1 LWDLARIDLLDYGE
15 PRVAKRASR
24 TDSAYTAGGKFR
36 RDELLGFTQPTTKQG
51 NGLAIA
57 GLVVS
62 IVGIFVLNIML
73 GPLGIIFG
81 GIGWSRANNGANGK
95 GMAIAAVVIGIVDIL
110 LFIGLVAA
118 APSNH
123 GHFVWHI

>member
-1 LWDLARIDLLDYGE
+1 MSSYS
-15 PRVAKRASR
+15 VS
-24 TDSAYTAGGKFR
+24 
-36 RDELLGFTQPTTKQG
+36 TQPTTKQG

-62 IVGIFVLNIML
+62 IVGIFVFNIIL

-81 GIGWSRANNGANGK
+81 GIGWSRANNGASGK
-95 GMAIAAVVIGIVDIL
+95 GMAIAAVVIGVVDVL
-110 LFIGLVAA
+110 LFIGLVAVA
-118 APSNH
+118 ASNH